1 VDYGFWKVIMSWH
14 RYDSFLV
21 KMKLECMIYVNEEE
35 KSRNAMIASF
45 SIQIDWPLVQMYDK
59 DVEQVLNLFLLL
71 L

>member
-1 VDYGFWKVIMSWH
+1 
-14 RYDSFLV
+14 
-21 KMKLECMIYVNEEE
+21 MKLECMIYVNEEE